1 MPALPKGIEDKIY
14 SELKK
19 IKNHYDKKKKE
30 KDFDRGECEIKIK
43 NLFIQ
48 VFVELFYD
56 YMNYLTVIDDYPVFD
71 INCLLQNRPSCDEK
85 FYKEFSETQ
94 LFQLFLQNV
103 IKDESM
109 IYFTHRV
116 KQYLQLKK
124 EKKTKTEIFA
134 ADFEKSY
141 AEYYKV
147 NQIYCIKP
155 EFLKIEEGA
164 TINDISQLLIK
175 KCPLNASSLNE
186 KGVLKED
193 KRIIGSIV
201 ALNEGEEPKT
211 YKYYQIPGSNI
222 KVKEEE
228 KKKKEEQE
236 IDMNEIKEKS
246 NTIMKNKNILVKGK
260 KQEGNLSEREKE
272 DIKDNIKDILTRA
285 FKSEELNQDDTKNLV
300 TFIDNS
306 FGREF
311 FLSAIFQK
319 KAHER
324 VTKNITKQCFNLLS
338 DGIFNSLLTILKLDG
353 NEKNFRDAIMLIKS
367 TMLYF
372 KSEKKKQIFICDILF
387 EKLKNFSLISKDDL
401 WEQWLDFDLQEK
413 KELGIVFKDVQ
424 EEEKAIC
431 ELLFDMTGKQ
441 MKLKRTKDN
450 IFTSINNIAMNR
462 IKTDKTYD
470 EFKKKFVKMIK

>member
-1 MPALPKGIEDKIY
+1 
-14 SELKK
+14 
-19 IKNHYDKKKKE
+19 
-30 KDFDRGECEIKIK
+30 
-43 NLFIQ
+43 
-48 VFVELFYD
+48 
-56 YMNYLTVIDDYPVFD
+56 
-71 INCLLQNRPSCDEK
+71 
-85 FYKEFSETQ
+85 
-94 LFQLFLQNV
+94 
-103 IKDESM
+103 M

-147 NQIYCIKP
+147 NQTYCIKP

-164 TINDISQLLIK
+164 SINDISQLLK
-175 KCPLNASSLNE
+175 KKYPLNASCLNE

-201 ALNEGEEPKT
+201 ALDEGEEPKT
-211 YKYYQIPGSNI
+211 YKYYKIPGSDINT
-222 KVKEEE
+222 KEEV
-228 KKKKEEQE
+228 KKKKEEQA
-236 IDMNEIKEKS
+236 IDINEIKEKS
-246 NTIMKNKNILVKGK
+246 NSIKKNKNILVKGK
-260 KQEGNLSEREKE
+260 KQESTLSEREKE

-324 VTKNITKQCFNLLS
+324 ITKNITKQCFSLLS

-353 NEKNFRDAIMLIKS
+353 NEKNYLDAIMLIKS
-367 TMLYF
+367 TTLYY
-372 KSEKKKQIFICDILF
+372 KSEKKKQTFICDILF
-387 EKLKNFSLISKDDL
+387 EKLKKFSLIGKDDF

-413 KELGIVFKDVQ
+413 KELGIVYKDVQ

-431 ELLFDMTGKQ
+431 ELLLDMTSKQ

-450 IFTSINNIAMNR
+450 IFTSINSIAMNR

-470 EFKKKFVKMIK
+470 DFKKKLVKMIK